1 MRRLELAERI
11 IELRDRAGLTQEAA
25 AKKAGVGVTTWSN
38 IETGAITRP
47 HARTLIKMARAL
59 GVTTEAIMEEM
70 PSPKAEPLSLEWA
83 LDERVSDEEYRAAMA
98 QASVEDYTRLR
109 RQLRQQGQWVEKP
122 PARIGDAPQRI
133 KSLPRLASDRLR
145 ATPPITLFRM
155 VESDEGNRCYWYI
168 PRSEWEEHRE
178 TVDVW
183 FRDKPYED
191 VDARGMAQAGP
202 QGEPQV
208 HKEAAVYAA

>member
-59 GVTTEAIMEEM
+59 GVTTEAIMEEI
-70 PSPKAEPLSLEWA
+70 PGPKAEPLSLEWA
-83 LDERVSDEEYRAAMA
+83 LDERVSDEEYKAAMA

-109 RQLRQQGQWVEKP
+109 RQLREQGQWVEKP
-122 PARIGDAPQRI
+122 PARIGDAPQKI
-133 KSLPRLASDRLR
+133 KALPPLADTRLR

-155 VESDEGNRCYWYI
+155 EESDEGNRCYWYI
-168 PRSEWEEHRE
+168 PPEQWAEHRE
-178 TVDVW
+178 TVNDW
-183 FRDKPYED
+183 FGDESYAD
-191 VDARGMAQAGP
+191 VDAREGREEGQAKSR
-202 QGEPQV
+202 V

>member
-1 MRRLELAERI
+1 MAVGERI
-11 IELRDRAGLTQEAA
+11 REEREKRGWTQGDLSKHSGTNRDTISGVESGRHRPRPSTLRKLAGAFGLEVRDLFEEA
-25 AKKAGVGVTTWSN
+25 T
-38 IETGAITRP
+38 
-47 HARTLIKMARAL
+47 
-59 GVTTEAIMEEM
+59 

-83 LDERVSDEEYRAAMA
+83 LDPRVSDEEYKAAMA

-109 RQLRQQGQWVEKP
+109 RQLRQQGQWVEVE